1 MASVIICY
9 EFVCMYTCMCV
20 WCIRSTLGMCMQAW
34 VSLGHAPPQG
44 WPDEPRVKK
53 RTSVASKL
61 TLRIPVSIFRE
72 LEWEIGAVVVLY
84 PPSFYVKVENL
95 NSSSCLY
102 SKHFIHFICFPSP
115 INDVSVD
122 AHRNYISYI
131 G

>member
-1 MASVIICY
+1 MLWICLY
-9 EFVCMYTCMCV
+9 VHLHVRVVHKVNTGNVYAGL
-20 WCIRSTLGMCMQAW
+20 RLG